1 MGHQLSYILV
11 AIVLPSLF
19 VLICGITAYAINRN
33 RSWYF
38 KLQVWGAFSI
48 FLIAPVLSV
57 VIGQLAIIITTDGWV
72 GIGLM
77 MLSFEIAEAIS
88 ILVFLTGLVGY
99 LVTKYRNSPK
109 RPKWQ
114 NTDS

>member
-1 MGHQLSYILV
+1 MVIGHQISYILV
-11 AIVLPSLF
+11 AVVLPVIF
-19 VLICGITAYAINRN
+19 ILICGITAYAINRN

-38 KLQVWGAFSI
+38 KLQVWGAFSVL
-48 FLIAPVLSV
+48 LISPVLSV

-72 GIGLM
+72 GLGLM

-88 ILVFLTGLVGY
+88 VLAFFTGLMGY

-109 RPKWQ
+109 RPKW
-114 NTDS
+114 